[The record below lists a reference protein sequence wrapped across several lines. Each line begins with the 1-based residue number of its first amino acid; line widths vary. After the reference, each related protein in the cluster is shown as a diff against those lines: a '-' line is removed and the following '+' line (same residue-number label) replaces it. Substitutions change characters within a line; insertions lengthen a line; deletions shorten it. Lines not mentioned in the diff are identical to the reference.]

1 MTEVIK
7 KAVLNMAKDNLKKTN
22 LIFVLCAFFM
32 TIINLFVRDSVKVI
46 LIMSLEMAVYSFL
59 IGKLGIEVLKFCI
72 SNYNHDPIRFKLWR
86 YGLSFGLGIVIFLML
101 SVVFTKLAGIFDD
114 IFYTQR
120 IIFFILFPNTFII
133 IILILHDYVIVRET
147 KALIDLENYQL
158 EIKNSEAENLLLK
171 QQIQPHFLFNALST
185 LKVLYKTDQEK
196 GEHYLLQLSDF
207 LRVSI
212 SHNNDEIATLKNEV
226 SLCLNYLEM
235 QKIRFGESLI
245 WELKVEESFLE
256 TTFLP
261 SFSLQPLVENAIKH
275 NHFTKQNP
283 LLIAIRQNQDSI
295 EITNNINT
303 KEKIEF
309 STGIGLSNLSDRF
322 LLLTG
327 KEIIIKNDGNSFNVS
342 LNLIKNE
349 NNNN

>member
-7 KAVLNMAKDNLKKTN
+7 KGVLNLAMKNLHRTN
-22 LIFVLCAFFM
+22 GLFVLCSFFI
-32 TIINLFVRDSVKVI
+32 TIINLFIRDNIVII
-46 LIMSLEMAVYSFL
+46 LIMSCEIGLYTLL
-59 IGKLGIEVLKFCI
+59 IAKLGIIILKFCVAK
-72 SNYNHDPIRFKLWR
+72 YNDDPIRFKCWR
-86 YGLSFGLGIVIFLML
+86 YGLSFGLGLIIFLILSVIF
-101 SVVFTKLAGIFDD
+101 TRLAGIFDD

-120 IIFFILFPNTFII
+120 IIFFILFPNAYII
-133 IILILHDYVIVRET
+133 IVLVLHDYVIVRET
-147 KALIDLENYQL
+147 KNLTDLKNYQL
-158 EIKNSEAENLLLK
+158 EIKKSEAENLLLK

-212 SHNNDEIATLKNEV
+212 SHNNEEMTTLKDEV

-235 QKIRFGESLI
+235 QKIRFGDSLI
-245 WELKVEESFLE
+245 WELKVNESTLE